1 MCVSVW
7 VCVLGVPVGN
17 QGFFMILYEMRCL
30 VDIYLERLGGQ
41 QGMFLQWLGALS
53 TELFTVMGQDELITE
68 ADGELERERIW
79 DWGNGT
85 GAAAWKARK
94 RNCLSSFPGVNTI
107 SPIMDAAKKK
117 FYFCL

>member
-7 VCVLGVPVGN
+7 VCVLGVTVGN
-17 QGFFMILYEMRCL
+17 QGFFMILSEMRCL

-68 ADGELERERIW
+68 ADGELQREKGSETEEMVLGQQHEKL
-79 DWGNGT
+79 GNGI
-85 GAAAWKARK
+85 
-94 RNCLSSFPGVNTI
+94 V
-107 SPIMDAAKKK
+107 
-117 FYFCL
+117 